1 MSGEPAT
8 RSPRRTE
15 ALLAVALALPFLAR
29 AAEWLLRPP
38 AELFVELRLMPLF
51 VRLAGGDPYALPGDG
66 PAYVPLYAPL
76 SFLAY
81 LPAALFATPDAA
93 IRAAT
98 FLAVLFAGVA
108 VLTTVRAG
116 APRAPW
122 SRTAVV
128 AAAAL
133 LFFAVAP
140 TQESLFFA
148 HADAPAVLLAA
159 SGLALL
165 VRARETGG
173 VGARGAAMLLA
184 LAPWAK
190 QTFAPVVLVPAVLA
204 LLAGRLRVAAREAA
218 WAAALQ
224 VLCAG
229 AASAFFDLGHL
240 WFWTSVFPARHP
252 WAGGGDLLPAL
263 VRADRLLLEVALF
276 PLVLLVLEALRG
288 RAETPTLPY
297 LAAGVLLVPGALAGM
312 VKHGA
317 APNTLLP
324 VSALLVLG
332 VSSAV
337 ARASGEVP
345 RVKTAVALAGLLLAV
360 PALGLAVL
368 GFRSPEPPLAAARSA
383 FASERRSPGA
393 FWFPRNPLATY
404 LGSRAFRHSETGL
417 EEIALAGG
425 RLSPE
430 AIRRHRPSP
439 LRAVACPGECAAS
452 LATMARPS
460 GPFAH
465 PSLPGLVVWVPAAD

>member
-1 MSGEPAT
+1 MSGEPAS

-66 PAYVPLYAPL
+66 PAYVPLYTPL

-98 FLAVLFAGVA
+98 LLAILFAAVA
-108 VLTTVRAG
+108 VLTVVRAG

-133 LFFAVAP
+133 LYFAVSP

-148 HADAPAVLLAA
+148 HADAPAILLAA

-165 VRARETGG
+165 ARARETGR
-173 VGARGAAMLLA
+173 ATRGAAALLA

-190 QTFAPVVLVPAVLA
+190 QTFAPVVLVPVALA
-204 LLAGRLRVAAREAA
+204 LLAGRFRDAAREAG

-229 AASAFFDLGHL
+229 AASASFDLGHV

-263 VRADRLLLEVALF
+263 VRSDRLLLEVALF
-276 PLVLLVLEALRG
+276 PLVLLVLDALRD
-288 RAETPTLPY
+288 RADSPALPF

-332 VSSAV
+332 VSAAA
-337 ARASGEVP
+337 ARASDEAP
-345 RVKTAVALAGLLLAV
+345 RARTAVALAGLLLAV
-360 PALGLAVL
+360 PALALAAL
-368 GFRSPEPPLAAARSA
+368 GFRSAEPPLAAARSA
-383 FASERRSPGA
+383 YASERRAPGA

-404 LGSRAFRHSETGL
+404 LGSGAFRHSETGL
-417 EEIALAGG
+417 EEIALAGE

-452 LATMARPS
+452 LATMPRPS